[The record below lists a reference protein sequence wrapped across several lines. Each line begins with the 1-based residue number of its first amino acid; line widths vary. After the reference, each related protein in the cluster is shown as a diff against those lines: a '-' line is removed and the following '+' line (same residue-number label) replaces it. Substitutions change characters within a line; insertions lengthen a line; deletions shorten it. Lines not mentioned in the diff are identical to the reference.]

1 MLTVNFARTTIR
13 KFFKCCQ
20 GTFLIVIFLKT
31 EKEEQKKELRS
42 LIVVI
47 MGLYISFCKRISCL
61 YLYSDQYEL

>member
-42 LIVVI
+42 LIVYHSVNVY
-47 MGLYISFCKRISCL
+47 LVYIS
-61 YLYSDQYEL
+61 YSDQYEL